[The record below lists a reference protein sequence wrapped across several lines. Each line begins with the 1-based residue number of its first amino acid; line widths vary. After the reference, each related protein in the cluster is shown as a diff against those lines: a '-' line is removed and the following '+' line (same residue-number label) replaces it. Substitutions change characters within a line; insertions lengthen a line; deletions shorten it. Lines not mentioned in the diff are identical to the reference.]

1 MNTVHSLLIRAGDF
15 WQVGSEVGKE
25 AGWLK
30 AKVENNQ
37 DLPPVNGWQYHAGG
51 GNWPY
56 DSTLVCS
63 MELTTACEEVVVH
76 LEGEAKEKHPGCG
89 GRYLPLNGRMNRGR
103 WVGSF

>member
-15 WQVGSEVGKE
+15 WWVSREVGKE
-25 AGWLK
+25 GGWLS

-37 DLPPVNGWQYHAGG
+37 DLPPVNGWQYVDDGG
-51 GNWPY
+51 KWQS

-63 MELTTACEEVVVH
+63 NKLSTACKEVVVH
-76 LEGEAKEKHPGCG
+76 LEGEAKKKHPECG